1 MRKLFKLIL
10 LSCAILLLAACS
22 TNKDEAATIEDV
34 KLDKAEQGVISSLA
48 DQYFY
53 YEIKI
58 KDRDIRN
65 VYWGIDVY
73 RKGKRV
79 SQHPFSGGILSEEDL
94 EKPVKLFLAR
104 QAEDRPAATWI
115 SQLYTESGLS
125 GTTSTDE
132 SADYLKNKGFGVRT
146 IPSDTVLKKGERKVI
161 GRITS
166 TDQDPYPDIPA
177 VTDKEIQALT
187 KRYDTAY
194 FLWIKLK

>member
-22 TNKDEAATIEDV
+22 MNTGEVASIEDV
-34 KLDKAEQGVISSLA
+34 KLDKAEQGAIASLA
-48 DQYFY
+48 DQYFF

-65 VYWGIDVY
+65 VYWGVDVY
-73 RKGKRV
+73 RKGKRI

-94 EKPVKLFLAR
+94 QKPVKLFLAR

-115 SQLYTESGLS
+115 SQLYTESGLI
-125 GTTSTDE
+125 GTTSSEET
-132 SADYLKNKGFGVRT
+132 ADYLKNKGYGVRT
-146 IPSDTVLKKGERKVI
+146 IPSDTVLKKGKRKVI

-166 TDQDPYPDIPA
+166 TDQEPYPDVPA
-177 VTDKEIQALT
+177 ETDKEIQALT

-194 FLWIKLK
+194 FLWIKVE